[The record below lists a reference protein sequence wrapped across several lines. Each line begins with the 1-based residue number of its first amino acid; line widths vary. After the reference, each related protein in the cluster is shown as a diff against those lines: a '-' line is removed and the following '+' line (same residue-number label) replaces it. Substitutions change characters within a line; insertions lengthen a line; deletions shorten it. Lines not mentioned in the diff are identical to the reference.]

1 MSNYWQRR
9 NEELKHI
16 QSQFQ
21 TDADYNRELRRI
33 YDSGQRE
40 IQKEVDSFLQNYAG
54 RENLSMDEAIKK
66 VDKMDVEAFRDKAK
80 RYVEEKDFS
89 PRAND
94 ELRAFNVKMR
104 MNRHQLLNEHI
115 RLETVAMANSEERL
129 LTARLDEEVYKEMQR
144 QAGILGMTVP
154 SPERIRAFSKVIVA
168 ADFKGTNF
176 SNRIW
181 ANQSELQA
189 ELENVMR
196 RTIIRGENPRVAARQ
211 LKGLVNDGVGSAKY
225 KAERIAITESGR
237 IQISTQI
244 ESFKEFGIEQ
254 LEVIVEPDGCSICQ
268 EHDGEIVNVADAVQ
282 GDNVPI
288 FHPNCR
294 CSTSSYVDRDAWD
307 ADLRSRGL

>member
-16 QSQFQ
+16 QAQFQ
-21 TDADYNRELRRI
+21 TDADYNKELRRI

-54 RENLSMDEAIKK
+54 RENLSMDEAMKK

-80 RYVEEKDFS
+80 RYVEEKNFS

-154 SPERIRAFSKVIVA
+154 SPERIRELSKQIVA

-181 ANQSELQA
+181 TNQSELQA

-211 LKGLVNDGVGSAKY
+211 LRGLVNDGVGNAKA
-225 KAERIAITESGR
+225 KAERIAITESSR
-237 IQISTQI
+237 IQTQAQKA
-244 ESFKEFGIEQ
+244 SFDEYGIQQVEW
-254 LEVIVEPDGCSICQ
+254 IAEPDACRICSEQ
-268 EHDGEIVNVADAVQ
+268 DGKIFDKSQMESDLT
-282 GDNVPI
+282 VPA
-288 FHPNCR
+288 HPNCR
-294 CSTSSYVDRDAWD
+294 CSFAAVVDRDAWD

>member
-16 QSQFQ
+16 QLQFQ

-66 VDKMDVEAFRDKAK
+66 VDKMDVESFRDKAK
-80 RYVEEKDFS
+80 RYVEEKNFS

-104 MNRHQLLNEHI
+104 INRHQLLNEHI
-115 RLETVAMANSEERL
+115 RLETIAMANSEERL

-154 SPERIRAFSKVIVA
+154 SPERIRELSKQIVA

-181 ANQSELQA
+181 TNQSELQA

-211 LKGLVNDGVGSAKY
+211 LRGLVNDGVGNAKA
-225 KAERIAITESGR
+225 KAERIAITESAR
-237 IQISTQI
+237 IQISTQM
-244 ESFKEFGIEQ
+244 ESFKEFDIEQ
-254 LEVIVEPDGCSICQ
+254 LEIIVEPDGCSICQ
-268 EHDGEIVNVADAVQ
+268 EHDGEIVNVAGAVQ

-288 FHPNCR
+288 FHPHCR
-294 CSTSSYVDRDAWD
+294 CSTSAVVDRNAWE

>member
-80 RYVEEKDFS
+80 RYVEEKNFS

-104 MNRHQLLNEHI
+104 INRHQLLNEHI
-115 RLETVAMANSEERL
+115 RLETIAMANSEERL
-129 LTARLDEEVYKEMQR
+129 LTARLDEEVYEEMQR

-154 SPERIRAFSKVIVA
+154 SPERIRAF
-168 ADFKGTNF
+168 
-176 SNRIW
+176 
-181 ANQSELQA
+181 
-189 ELENVMR
+189 
-196 RTIIRGENPRVAARQ
+196 
-211 LKGLVNDGVGSAKY
+211 LK
-225 KAERIAITESGR
+225 
-237 IQISTQI
+237 
-244 ESFKEFGIEQ
+244 
-254 LEVIVEPDGCSICQ
+254 
-268 EHDGEIVNVADAVQ
+268 
-282 GDNVPI
+282 
-288 FHPNCR
+288 
-294 CSTSSYVDRDAWD
+294 
-307 ADLRSRGL
+307 